1 MPTHCNNPSTTT
13 TRVSIR
19 YFAILRDQRGL
30 SAEDCETSATT
41 VAQLYSELQT
51 KHGLTANIEHLRV
64 SINAE
69 FVDWQQPIHNNDS
82 IVFIPPVAGG

>member
-1 MPTHCNNPSTTT
+1 MSTHRNSASTTMT
-13 TRVSIR
+13 KVSIR

-30 SAEDCETSATT
+30 SAEDCETAATT
-41 VAQLYSELQT
+41 VAQLYSELQS
-51 KHGLTANIEHLRV
+51 KHGLTAHIEHLRV

-69 FVDWQQPIHNNDS
+69 FVDWQHPIHNNDS